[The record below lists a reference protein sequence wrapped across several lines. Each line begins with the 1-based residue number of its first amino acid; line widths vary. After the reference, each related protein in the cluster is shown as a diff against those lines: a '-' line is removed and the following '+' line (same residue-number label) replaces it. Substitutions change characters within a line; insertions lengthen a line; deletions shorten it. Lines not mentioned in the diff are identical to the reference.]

1 MDNLKDLL
9 TILSVVIVIIVGAA
23 TVVAFFRVN
32 LAKTQIELL
41 RGDRDDQE
49 KRIDRLEGDLE
60 LSRKD
65 KEIQDAIIKEQN
77 NKIRV
82 LEKIV
87 TGKEQLDHILTELS
101 NHDRRVDER
110 HDTLMKKFE
119 EFEDRILLRLD
130 GSSQNVDT

>member
-9 TILSVVIVIIVGAA
+9 TTLSVVIVIIVGAA

-49 KRIDRLEGDLE
+49 KRIERLEGDLE
-60 LSRKD
+60 LSKKD
-65 KEIQDAIIKEQN
+65 KEKQDAIIREQN
-77 NKIRV
+77 NKIRI
-82 LEKIV
+82 LERVV
-87 TGKEQLDHILTELS
+87 TGREQLDHIIEQLA
-101 NHDRRVDER
+101 NHDHRVDER
-110 HDTLMKKFE
+110 HDTLLHRFT
-119 EFEDRILLRLD
+119 EFEDRMLARLD